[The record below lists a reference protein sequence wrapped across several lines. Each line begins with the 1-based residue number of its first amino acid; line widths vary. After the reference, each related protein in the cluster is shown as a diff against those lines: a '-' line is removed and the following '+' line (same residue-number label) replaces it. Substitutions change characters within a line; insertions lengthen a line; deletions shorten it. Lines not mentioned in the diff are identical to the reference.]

1 MNQVATA
8 FDDIVDTYYRA
19 WFRYHPE
26 AAVDAGVEGYA
37 HLLTPVGEA
46 RRGALVCLND
56 ELRVELEELDTGKLD
71 ADRVLDLTLLQGAL
85 QVENQGLLD
94 IEPRQPHPGHWLPV
108 NAIYQLTIRP
118 VAGFEAALRAR
129 LEAIPAHLR
138 AAQDDLRPQAAR
150 IPLPWLQSAATE
162 SRQGAG
168 FVRGLPQ
175 HPKLA
180 AIAELEQPLARAA
193 QALVEY
199 ADFLENE
206 LVPGPR
212 AISLAAVRFET
223 LLQQRHFLDVG
234 TDALYAFGQEL
245 VERTRRELA
254 VACREVFGTNDLRAA
269 LARLRASHPSKQTLL
284 ATYRAQMQAARA
296 FVCDRNLMSVPAAE
310 QLEVV
315 ETPTFLRHQIP
326 FAAYCEPAPNDPVQ
340 HGYYYV
346 TPPSQSDAQGR
357 ASAAGAGSA
366 EVAEEELAEHD
377 NIGLMHTC
385 VHEAWPGHHLQFVTA
400 NLNPAARRRPRLL
413 NASAT
418 FYEGWALYSEQLM
431 HEQGF
436 LNRPE
441 SRVILLRDRLWRAL
455 RILIDIEIHTR
466 DVSLETA
473 ADRLVTE
480 LGFPRSQA
488 LAELTWYSQAPTVP
502 LGYATGW
509 ALINA
514 LREHLRRG
522 PQPLPPKIFHDKL
535 LSVGSVA
542 LPLVIRHAFGEPAW
556 CEARQR
562 VFGGVA

>member
-1 MNQVATA
+1 MNQAVAT
-8 FDDIVDTYYRA
+8 FDETVEAYYRA

-26 AAVDAGVEGYA
+26 AAVDVGMEGYA
-37 HLLTPVGEA
+37 QLLTPAGAA

-56 ELRVELEELDTGKLD
+56 ELRAGLEELDAGDLD
-71 ADRVLDLTLLQGAL
+71 ADRALDLTLLQGAI

-94 IEPRQPHPGHWLPV
+94 IEPRQPHPGQWLPV
-108 NAIYQLTIRP
+108 NALYQLTIRP

-129 LEAIPAHLR
+129 LEAVPTHLR

-150 IPLPWLQSAATE
+150 IPLPWLQSAVTE

-168 FVRGLPQ
+168 FVRALPQ

-180 AIAELEQPLARAA
+180 GIAGLEQPLERAA

-206 LVPGPR
+206 LAPR
-212 AISLAAVRFET
+212 AAGDFACGRPRFKT

-234 TDALYAFGQEL
+234 VDALYAFGQEL

-254 VACREVFGTNDLRAA
+254 VACHEVFGTNDLRAA
-269 LARLRASHPSKQTLL
+269 LARLQAGHPSKQTLL

-296 FVCDRNLMSVPAAE
+296 FVRDRNLMSVPAAE

-315 ETPTFLRHQIP
+315 ETPVFLRHQVP
-326 FAAYCEPAPNDPVQ
+326 FAAYCEPAPNDPAQ

-346 TPPSQSDAQGR
+346 TPLQTG
-357 ASAAGAGSA
+357 
-366 EVAEEELAEHD
+366 EELAEHD
-377 NIGLMHTC
+377 DIGLMHTC

-400 NLNPAARRRPRLL
+400 NLNPAARRLPRLL

-431 HEQGF
+431 HEEGF

-466 DVSLETA
+466 DVSLEAA

>member
-1 MNQVATA
+1 MNQVTTA

-37 HLLTPVGEA
+37 HLLTPGGAA

-56 ELRVELEELDTGKLD
+56 ELRVELEELDAGKLD
-71 ADRVLDLTLLQGAL
+71 ADRALDLTLLQGAI

-94 IEPRQPHPGHWLPV
+94 IEPRQPHPGQWLPV
-108 NAIYQLTIRP
+108 NALYQLTIRP
-118 VAGFEAALRAR
+118 VAGFEPALRAR
-129 LEAIPAHLR
+129 LEAVPAHLR

-168 FVRGLPQ
+168 FVRALPQ

-180 AIAELEQPLARAA
+180 AIAGLEQPLERAA
-193 QALVEY
+193 QALVDY
-199 ADFLENE
+199 AAFLEDE
-206 LVPGPR
+206 LAPQ
-212 AISLAAVRFET
+212 AAGDFACGRVRFET

-234 TDALYAFGQEL
+234 VDALYAFGQGL

-254 VACREVFGTNDLRAA
+254 VACREVFGTNDLHAA
-269 LARLRASHPSKQTLL
+269 LARLQASHPSKPTLL

-296 FVCDRNLMSVPAAE
+296 FVRDRNLVSVPAAE

-326 FAAYCEPAPNDPVQ
+326 FAAYCEPAPNDSAQ
-340 HGYYYV
+340 RGHYYV
-346 TPPSQSDAQGR
+346 TPPQT
-357 ASAAGAGSA
+357 
-366 EVAEEELAEHD
+366 EEELAEHD
-377 NIGLMHTC
+377 DIGLMHTC

-400 NLNPAARRRPRLL
+400 NLNPVACRRPRLL

-431 HEQGF
+431 HEEGF
-436 LNRPE
+436 LSRPE

-466 DVSLETA
+466 DVSLEAA

-488 LAELTWYSQAPTVP
+488 LAELIWYSQAPTVP

-514 LREHLRRG
+514 LRDHLRCA
-522 PQPLPPKIFHDKL
+522 PSPLSLKTFHDKL
-535 LSVGSVA
+535 LSAGSVA

-556 CEARQR
+556 HEARQR
-562 VFGGVA
+562 VFGGAA